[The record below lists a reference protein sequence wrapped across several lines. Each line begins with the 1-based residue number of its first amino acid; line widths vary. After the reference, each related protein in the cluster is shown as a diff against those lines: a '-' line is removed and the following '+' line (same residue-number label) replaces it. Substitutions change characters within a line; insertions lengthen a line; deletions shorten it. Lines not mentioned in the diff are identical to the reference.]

1 MYARYLDAVSIALR
15 AHVRGSVDGKAANII
30 DECISALAALANA
43 LDPGEADSE
52 ADIVDPVAA
61 WLRAG
66 PAESP
71 GLHCDMARIQTA
83 CMTKLRTGGALS
95 DPAVASALDR
105 ERRNGRAAIDRM
117 NALAALPPAQ
127 GGDSRLGIDPASV
140 ERYLRDVTGHDAIE
154 VHDFRPILGGRSRQ
168 TALFRITGG
177 GTDLPTDMVVQRL
190 TPALDNGPA
199 FGGTAV
205 EYQLLRTLHAAGMR
219 VPRALFMAT
228 DPALLGAPFMLM
240 ERSAGSPVQPD
251 FWGLPD
257 SRVYA
262 TELAGQMAILH
273 AQPPGDLGDIL
284 PRPRVRSDR
293 TGWLEEI
300 DRLADRLFQDSHGP
314 SVTIAAAIMW
324 LRDHA
329 DRIGPA
335 EAIVH
340 NDMMFHNILA
350 QDGRITAILDWEQA
364 AIGHPAEDLG
374 YCYPAVAAIGA
385 WDDFLS
391 AYLAAGGQS
400 LSQQEIDFFAL
411 RAILRLMVL
420 VYDGRLAFE
429 SGRTDEVVIAG
440 AGAGFIQR
448 LHQRLSDVLAGI
460 MARA

>member
-1 MYARYLDAVSIALR
+1 
-15 AHVRGSVDGKAANII
+15 
-30 DECISALAALANA
+30 
-43 LDPGEADSE
+43 
-52 ADIVDPVAA
+52 
-61 WLRAG
+61 
-66 PAESP
+66 
-71 GLHCDMARIQTA
+71 
-83 CMTKLRTGGALS
+83 
-95 DPAVASALDR
+95 
-105 ERRNGRAAIDRM
+105 
-117 NALAALPPAQ
+117 
-127 GGDSRLGIDPASV
+127 
-140 ERYLRDVTGHDAIE
+140 
-154 VHDFRPILGGRSRQ
+154 
-168 TALFRITGG
+168 
-177 GTDLPTDMVVQRL
+177 
-190 TPALDNGPA
+190 
-199 FGGTAV
+199 
-205 EYQLLRTLHAAGMR
+205 
-219 VPRALFMAT
+219 
-228 DPALLGAPFMLM
+228 
-240 ERSAGSPVQPD
+240 
-251 FWGLPD
+251 
-257 SRVYA
+257 
-262 TELAGQMAILH
+262 
-273 AQPPGDLGDIL
+273 
-284 PRPRVRSDR
+284 
-293 TGWLEEI
+293 
-300 DRLADRLFQDSHGP
+300 
-314 SVTIAAAIMW
+314 MW